1 MEKKFSNSFYVS
13 GFETL
18 LFFSVRAFFSA
29 PRVAIHPP
37 SSKRCPTS
45 LQLHGSCQQNLF
57 LGKWSS
63 DVCAC
68 DCWEAGGTQFLI
80 LTKCLSQSRSGRVI
94 SVISP
99 VSASVQLKNWM
110 NWHTA
115 GKPTLCMKRCLSK
128 ASENYWEWQ
137 RWWLRIITSPCCK
150 LLFSSQRDL
159 YHF

>member
-80 LTKCLSQSRSGRVI
+80 LTKCLSQCRSMSVI
-94 SVISP
+94 SAISP

-115 GKPTLCMKRCLSK
+115 GKHNPVHEALPVKSQ
-128 ASENYWEWQ
+128 WEL
-137 RWWLRIITSPCCK
+137 LRVAKMMIKNNNESM
-150 LLFSSQRDL
+150 L
-159 YHF
+159 